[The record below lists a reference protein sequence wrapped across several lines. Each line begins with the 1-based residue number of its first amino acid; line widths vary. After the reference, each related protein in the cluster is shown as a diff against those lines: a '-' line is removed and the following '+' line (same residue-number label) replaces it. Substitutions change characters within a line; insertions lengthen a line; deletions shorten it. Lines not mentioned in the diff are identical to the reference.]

1 MYYSTTDVYQ
11 SKRKIVNFSKSL
23 VPKEN
28 KVERKFVADIIFGI
42 LSSKSVILSD
52 MAKALKE
59 PIKVVNTVER
69 LGQNLGKDLSP
80 QIDENYT
87 RQIVKNIEED
97 PVILVDDSDIIKPHG
112 QAFGDLGIVRDG
124 SSKENKYVKGYMVT
138 EIVGLSTKI

>member
-28 KVERKFVADIIFGI
+28 KVERKFVADII
-42 LSSKSVILSD
+42 
-52 MAKALKE
+52 LKE

-69 LGQNLGKDLSP
+69 LGQNLEKDLSS

-87 RQIVKNIEED
+87 RQVVKI
-97 PVILVDDSDIIKPHG
+97 
-112 QAFGDLGIVRDG
+112 
-124 SSKENKYVKGYMVT
+124 
-138 EIVGLSTKI
+138 